1 MQDQHP
7 YTLNLKPKPMN
18 RSYLNNT
25 IKALTEAKGY
35 NFHHS
40 ESQHF
45 AEQIKGYPTIVLEP
59 PKFIE
64 MEGRRHG
71 KISYSIRLHAM
82 EEGAKLT
89 ADARNVAYARLEA
102 DLIEM
107 LLQLSKEKLI
117 ICVES
122 LQISCSNAQLTPHCE
137 VAATATA
144 KIITM
149 F

>member
-1 MQDQHP
+1 
-7 YTLNLKPKPMN
+7 MN

-25 IKALTEAKGY
+25 IKALAEAKGY

-102 DLIEM
+102 DLIEI
-107 LLQLSKEKLI
+107 LLQLSKEKQI